1 MNMISSEEKG
11 LSVVGNIC
19 VKDKSSNRDAILKY
33 EDFAKDLPQVDIP
46 VIHHMHGGMYGRE
59 ITIPKGT
66 VLTGQIYKFDHFDIM
81 ISGDITVSTDDAQ
94 VIRFKGF
101 NIFKGLSGKKRAG
114 YAHEAT
120 RWITFHPFDGD
131 NGEAI
136 QDEITADNFEE
147 LELFYVDVNRN
158 DYWNMVDSLGMSQ
171 EEITKQVEN
180 TEDMTDLPKGYDHLY
195 VSDSKIDKQGFFSKK
210 KILDGELIAPARVK
224 GLRTN
229 AGRYCNHAF
238 FANAKIV
245 VTDKGADL
253 VAIKNIESDE
263 EIIVNY
269 RHVLENRLIEGDLC
283 QE

>member
-1 MNMISSEEKG
+1 MISSEESG
-11 LSVVGNIC
+11 LSVVADIC
-19 VKDKSSNRDAILKY
+19 VKDKSSNRDAILHY
-33 EDFAKDLPQVDIP
+33 EEFAKDLPQVDIP
-46 VIHHMHGGMYGRE
+46 VIHHLHGGMYGRE

-114 YAHEAT
+114 YAHEDT

-131 NGEAI
+131 NGDAI
-136 QDEITADNFEE
+136 QDEITIDTFEE

-158 DYWNMVDSLGMSQ
+158 DYWNMVSSIGMSQ

-180 TEDMTDLPKGYDHLY
+180 TKDMTDLPKGYGHLY
-195 VSDSKIDKQGFFSKK
+195 VSDSKIDKKGFFSGK
-210 KILDGELIAPARVK
+210 KILDGELIAPARIK
-224 GLRTN
+224 DLRTN

-238 FANAKIV
+238 FANAKIL

-253 VAIKNIESDE
+253 VAIKNIEAGE
-263 EIIVNY
+263 EITVNY
-269 RHVLENRLIEGDLC
+269 RQVIETRLLEGDLC